1 MVLGIKEKTLKLRLY
16 AKETVFISLGRI
28 MRGYDQPR
36 RGQEEKQEKSFYG
49 SYDKEEREE
58 RNQV

>member
-36 RGQEEKQEKSFYG
+36 RGQEEKQEKIKEIK
-49 SYDKEEREE
+49 KEEKEAD
-58 RNQV
+58 

>member
-1 MVLGIKEKTLKLRLY
+1 
-16 AKETVFISLGRI
+16 

-36 RGQEEKQEKSFYG
+36 RGQEEKQEESFYG
-49 SYDKEEREE
+49 SYDKKEGEE